1 MLDLLLAT
9 AVQWGSLPR
18 LARIRAQPH
27 EVQARLLRGLLRR
40 AQGTEWGRRYSFSEK
55 LTPAEFARRVPVS
68 TYEQLYPELEKV
80 LRGQPDVL
88 WPGRPQ
94 WFAKSS
100 GTTNARSKFIP
111 VTPEALH
118 HWHYRAGRDMLALST
133 HLYPKERL
141 LAGKTLSLGGAHAAN
156 PFRPR
161 EAAARVGDVSAVIM
175 AQLPSGA
182 EQRRT
187 PPLKLALLEE
197 WEEKIERIAAHVL
210 RQDVRVL
217 AGVPTWMVVLLR
229 RVVALAGADDITQVW
244 PQLRLFLHGAV
255 AFGPYRE
262 LFRQLIPASTM
273 RYLEIYSASEGY
285 FAIQDQPGCD
295 DLLLLLDHGIYYEF
309 LPADQWAAPDP
320 RPVPLA
326 GVELGRSYAL
336 VISTNAGLWRYVVGD
351 TVRFTSLAPY
361 RVRITGRTKHFLN
374 AFGEEVVIEN
384 AEAAVAAAGRA
395 VGATVRDFTAAP
407 IWFATDSATSRGG
420 HEWVVEFAT
429 APADPDLAR
438 FGAVLDA
445 TLCAVN
451 SDYAA
456 KRHRSLALAPP
467 QLRAVP
473 TGTFDAWLA
482 RQGKLGGQ
490 HKVPR
495 LLNSR
500 EVLEAVLRA
509 AAEAEPIRGR
519 GGVNISVK

>member
-1 MLDLLLAT
+1 MLDQLLAR
-9 AVQWGSLPR
+9 AVQFGSLSR
-18 LARIRAQPH
+18 LTRLRQQPH
-27 EVQARLLRGLLRR
+27 EVQAELLRGLLHR
-40 AQGTEWGRRYSFSEK
+40 ARATEWGRRYGYGERP
-55 LTPAEFARRVPVS
+55 PAADFARRVPVS

-111 VTPEALH
+111 ITTEALH
-118 HWHYRAGRDMLALST
+118 DCHYRAGRDMLALAT
-133 HLYPKERL
+133 HLYPGERL
-141 LAGKTLSLGGAHAAN
+141 LAGKTLSLGGAHTAN
-156 PFRPR
+156 PFRPQ
-161 EAAARVGDVSAVIM
+161 EPASQVGDVSAVIM
-175 AQLPSGA
+175 AQLPGWA
-182 EQRRT
+182 EQLRT
-187 PPLKLALLEE
+187 PPLHLALLDE

-210 RQDVRVL
+210 RQDVRTL

-262 LFRQLIPASTM
+262 LFRQLIPDARM
-273 RYLEIYSASEGY
+273 RYLEIYNASEGY
-285 FAIQDQPGCD
+285 FALQDQPD
-295 DLLLLLDHGIYYEF
+295 SEDLLLLLDHGIYYEF

-326 GVELGRSYAL
+326 EVELHRPYAL
-336 VISTNAGLWRYVVGD
+336 VISTNAGLWRYLVGD
-351 TVRFTSLAPY
+351 TVRFTSLRPY

-384 AEAAVAAAGRA
+384 AEAAVAAASTA
-395 VGATVRDFTAAP
+395 TGAAVRDFTAAP
-407 IWFATDSATSRGG
+407 VWFAVDSAASRGG
-420 HEWVVEFAT
+420 HEWVVEFA
-429 APADPDLAR
+429 PAAAAPDLAR

-445 TLCAVN
+445 TLCELN

-467 QLRAVP
+467 RLRAVP
-473 TGTFDAWLA
+473 AGTFEAWLA
-482 RQGKLGGQ
+482 SQGKLGGQ

-500 EVLEAVLRA
+500 EVLEAVLATA
-509 AAEAEPIRGR
+509 AMRG
-519 GGVNISVK
+519 

>member
-1 MLDLLLAT
+1 MLDQLLAR
-9 AVQWGSLPR
+9 AVQLGSLPR

-27 EVQARLLRGLLRR
+27 AVQARLLRGLLHR
-40 AQGTEWGRRYSFSEK
+40 AQGTEWGRRYGFNEK
-55 LTPAEFARRVPVS
+55 ITPADFARRVPVS

-80 LRGQPDVL
+80 LRGQSDVL
-88 WPGRPQ
+88 WPGRPS

-118 HWHYRAGRDMLALST
+118 HGHYRAGRDMLALST
-133 HLYPKERL
+133 HLYPQQRL
-141 LAGKTLSLGGAHAAN
+141 LAGKTLSLGGAHTAN
-156 PFRPR
+156 PFRPH
-161 EAAARVGDVSAVIM
+161 EPASQVGDVSAVIM
-175 AQLPSGA
+175 AQLPGWA
-182 EQRRT
+182 EQLRT
-187 PPLKLALLEE
+187 PPLKLALLDE
-197 WEEKIERIAAHVL
+197 WEEKIERIARHVL

-262 LFRQLIPASTM
+262 LFRQLIPGPQM

-285 FAIQDQPGCD
+285 FAIQDQPD
-295 DLLLLLDHGIYYEF
+295 NEDLLLLLDHGIYYEF

-326 GVELGRSYAL
+326 EVELHRPYAL

-351 TVRFTSLAPY
+351 TVRFTSLGPY

-384 AEAAVAAAGRA
+384 AEAAVAAASEA
-395 VGATVRDFTAAP
+395 VGVGVRDFTAAP
-407 IWFATDSATSRGG
+407 VWFATDSATSRGG
-420 HEWVVEFAT
+420 HEWVVEFDP
-429 APADPDLAR
+429 APAPPDLVR

-445 TLCAVN
+445 TLCALN

-467 QLRAVP
+467 RLRAVP
-473 TGTFDAWLA
+473 AGTFDAWLA

-509 AAEAEPIRGR
+509 ASEATPRLA
-519 GGVNISVK
+519 

>member
-1 MLDLLLAT
+1 MLDQLVAH
-9 AVQWGSLPR
+9 AVQWSSLPR

-27 EVQARLLRGLLRR
+27 EVQARLLRQLLRR
-40 AQGTEWGRRYSFSEK
+40 AQGTEWGQRYGFKEK
-55 LTPAEFARRVPVS
+55 MTPADFARRVPAS

-80 LRGQPDVL
+80 LRGRPDVL

-100 GTTNARSKFIP
+100 GTTNARSKYIP
-111 VTPEALH
+111 VTAEALH
-118 HWHYRAGRDMLALST
+118 TGHYRAGRDMLALST
-133 HLYPKERL
+133 HLYPQERL

-156 PFRPR
+156 PFRPQ
-161 EAAARVGDVSAVIM
+161 EPASRVGDVSAVIM
-175 AQLPSGA
+175 AQLPPWA
-182 EQRRT
+182 EQLRT
-187 PPLKLALLEE
+187 PPLRLALLTE
-197 WEEKIERIAAHVL
+197 WEDKIERIAAHVL
-210 RQDVRVL
+210 RQDVRTL

-244 PQLRLFLHGAV
+244 PHLRLFLHGAV

-262 LFRQLIPASTM
+262 LFRQLIPDARM

-285 FAIQDQPGCD
+285 FAIQDQPD
-295 DLLLLLDHGIYYEF
+295 SEDLLLLLDHGIYYEF
-309 LPADQWAAPDP
+309 LPADQWAVVAP
-320 RPVPLA
+320 RPIPL
-326 GVELGRSYAL
+326 VEVVLGQAYAL

-361 RVRITGRTKHFLN
+361 RMRITGRTKHFLN

-384 AEAAVAAAGRA
+384 AEAAVAAASQA
-395 VGATVRDFTAAP
+395 TGAAVRDFTAAP
-407 IWFATDSATSRGG
+407 VWFTADSAASRGG
-420 HEWVVEFAT
+420 HEWAVEFA
-429 APADPDLAR
+429 PGQVPPDLAR

-445 TLCAVN
+445 TLCALN

-467 QLRAVP
+467 RLRAVP
-473 TGTFDAWLA
+473 AGTFDAWLA
-482 RQGKLGGQ
+482 HQGKLGGQ

-500 EVLEAVLRA
+500 EVLEAVLA
-509 AAEAEPIRGR
+509 TAEALFGYA
-519 GGVNISVK
+519 

>member
-1 MLDLLLAT
+1 MLDQLLAT
-9 AVQWGSLPR
+9 AVQWESLPR
-18 LARIRAQPH
+18 LARIRQQPH
-27 EVQARLLRGLLRR
+27 EVQARLLRRLLAR
-40 AQGTEWGRRYSFSEK
+40 AEGTEWGQRYGFKEN
-55 LTPAEFARRVPVS
+55 LPATEFARRVPVS

-88 WPGRPQ
+88 WPGRPH
-94 WFAKSS
+94 WFAQSS

-118 HWHYRAGRDMLALST
+118 ECHYRAGRDMLALST
-133 HLYPKERL
+133 HLYPQARL

-156 PFRPR
+156 PFRPQELDSR
-161 EAAARVGDVSAVIM
+161 TGDVSAVIM
-175 AQLPSGA
+175 QQLPWWA
-182 EQRRT
+182 ERMRT
-187 PPLKLALLEE
+187 PPLALALLAE
-197 WEEKIERIAAHVL
+197 WEEKIERIATHVL
-210 RQDVRVL
+210 TQDVRTL

-229 RVVALAGADDITQVW
+229 RVVALAGAADITQVW
-244 PQLRLFLHGAV
+244 PNLQLFLHGAV

-262 LFRQLIPASTM
+262 LFRQLIPNARM

-285 FAIQDQPGCD
+285 FALQDQPD
-295 DLLLLLDHGIYYEF
+295 SEDLLLLLDHGIYYEF
-309 LPADQWAAPDP
+309 LPADQWATADP

-326 GVELGRSYAL
+326 EVELQRAYAL

-374 AFGEEVVIEN
+374 AFGEEVIIEN
-384 AEAAVAAAGRA
+384 AEAAVAAASRA
-395 VGATVRDFTAAP
+395 TGAAVRDFTAAP
-407 IWFATDSATSRGG
+407 VWFAADSAASRGG
-420 HEWVVEFAT
+420 HEWVVEFASNT
-429 APADPDLAR
+429 ISPDLAR

-445 TLCAVN
+445 TLCEVN

-467 QLRAVP
+467 RLRAVP
-473 TGTFDAWLA
+473 AGTFDAWLA

-500 EVLEAVLRA
+500 EVLEAVLLA
-509 AAEAEPIRGR
+509 AAEAT
-519 GGVNISVK
+519 SQQA